1 MIIKGESMES
11 NYAIDS
17 EKAIL
22 GTIIQ
27 DNDFMIK
34 AIGSLED
41 NDFYSSKNKITYRAM
56 RELFK
61 DNISFDLTIVA
72 EKLSKE
78 IKGTSYH
85 LI

>member
-1 MIIKGESMES
+1 ME

-34 AIGSLED
+34 AMGSLED
-41 NDFYSSKNKITYRAM
+41 NDFYSSKNKNYI
-56 RELFK
+56 
-61 DNISFDLTIVA
+61 
-72 EKLSKE
+72 
-78 IKGTSYH
+78 
-85 LI
+85 

>member
-1 MIIKGESMES
+1 MES

-34 AIGSLED
+34 E
-41 NDFYSSKNKITYRAM
+41 R
-56 RELFK
+56 
-61 DNISFDLTIVA
+61 VV
-72 EKLSKE
+72 
-78 IKGTSYH
+78 
-85 LI
+85 